1 MENIRERFGAAV
13 RKLRK
18 ERGFSQESFA
28 IKATLGRSYMGQI
41 ERGEINISIDN
52 IEKIARGLEMSVGEL
67 MMVAAPKA

>member
-1 MENIRERFGAAV
+1 MQNIRERLGAAV

-18 ERGFSQESFA
+18 ERGYSQESFA
-28 IKATLGRSYMGQI
+28 IKAKLGRSYMGQI

-67 MMVAAPKA
+67 MMVAAP